1 MIQITEQQKQ
11 IIETQE
17 PYVCV
22 RSSAGTSKTFC
33 LIERIK
39 WLLSHGMKADQIV
52 AITFTR
58 NAAQEINLRLNGEQL
73 KFCGTIHGL
82 AYSLL
87 IKNGINVDYII
98 DEENFDEL
106 FSILKDYPDISSS
119 YNIEYLLLDEAQDS
133 NDKEFDFIFNMLQP
147 KQYMIFGDEKQCI
160 YGFKGSNPKL
170 IVELSQKPEVTTYHL
185 AENFRNARKIH
196 EYAKWIIE
204 KPGLLYY
211 DNSKLMRPFSGKK
224 ETIDYDLDELAAI
237 ILNKDSFK
245 DWFVLTRTN
254 QEIEEVSKVLKQ
266 YNIPIDTFKQSELN
280 LEELNEKMQ
289 DNTVKVLTAHAAK
302 GLENKNVAIIG
313 LFFPTKDSNFNE
325 EDKEKLR
332 LAYVAVTRARDYLVW
347 VRKKRRTKRTK
358 QPNLAMSWE

>member
-1 MIQITEQQKQ
+1 MIQITKQQKE
-11 IIETQE
+11 IIETKE

-39 WLLSHGMKADQIV
+39 WLLSNGMDADQIV

-58 NAAQEINLRLNGEQL
+58 NAAQEINLRLDGKQL

-82 AYSLL
+82 AFHLL
-87 IKNGINVDYII
+87 TKNGINVDHII

-106 FSILKDYPDISSS
+106 FSLLKEYPSISKN
-119 YNIEYLLLDEAQDS
+119 YNVDYLLLDEAQDS
-133 NDKEFDFIFNMLQP
+133 NDNEFDFIFNMIQP
-147 KQYMIFGDEKQCI
+147 KQYMVFGDEKQCI

-170 IVELSQKPEVTTYHL
+170 IVELSKQPNVVTYQL

-204 KPGLLYY
+204 KPGLFYY
-211 DNSKLMRPFSGKK
+211 DNSKLMRNCSGYK
-224 ETIDYDLDELAAI
+224 ESIDYDLDDLAYI
-237 ILNKDSFK
+237 ILNNDSFK

-254 QEIEEVSKVLKQ
+254 QEIEEVSKVLLQ
-266 YNIPIDTFKQSELN
+266 YNIPVDTFKQSELS
-280 LEELNEKMQ
+280 LDQLNTKMKE
-289 DNTVKVLTAHAAK
+289 NTVKVLTAHASK
-302 GLENKNVAIIG
+302 GLENKNVAVIG
-313 LFFPTKDSNFNE
+313 LFFPLKDSNFNE